1 MCWLKWYSEGRL
13 GWHLQVECGPDHIE
27 EGEEN
32 KADIFK
38 ELGAPVEE
46 KLEKLSSK
54 LLTWLDH
61 QDDDDQFAHPEAA
74 PNKCRDAQGS
84 GVVAEPGKVESN
96 FQSKV
101 LRDLACM
108 EVEMQSKYWVKS
120 GLATK
125 GLKAKNLANPRLL

>member
-1 MCWLKWYSEGRL
+1 MDEGY
-13 GWHLQVECGPDHIE
+13 LQVECGPDHIE

-32 KADIFK
+32 KADVFK

-54 LLTWLDH
+54 LLTRLDH
-61 QDDDDQFAHPEAA
+61 QADGQLAHPEAA

>member
-1 MCWLKWYSEGRL
+1 MDWNVEDELEKRY
-13 GWHLQVECGPDHIE
+13 LQVECGPDHIE

-32 KADIFK
+32 KANIFE
-38 ELGAPVEE
+38 ELGTPVEE
-46 KLEKLSSK
+46 KLRKFASK

-61 QDDDDQFAHPEAA
+61 QDVDDQFAHPEAA

-108 EVEMQSKYWVKS
+108 W
-120 GLATK
+120 TC
-125 GLKAKNLANPRLL
+125 KANIGENQV